1 MTAGLLNKTILFL
14 YDQQTLCPRVQIQ
27 MDSLKSRGAEIVLA
41 RWVRDRCTE
50 PPCREAVTLD
60 VEVPGATGT
69 AGIIFALPRLYRAL
83 RKAVAPVR
91 YDLIHV
97 GHLALLPL
105 ALWLAHSR
113 KVPVI
118 YDAREFW
125 ALDYARHFG
134 PLRSVMQQ
142 VLEALENRLI
152 TRVGAIFC
160 INSHEGF
167 LLRRYQKYNPQSLM
181 LNNFP
186 KLFTDTD
193 QHQDYP
199 SNFLKSDNSSIAYVG
214 GFSPREG
221 ALEILE
227 ALQQV
232 RSNGLKVDFLLIGSK
247 PSSKKENDSLWQE
260 IKRRDYITT
269 LPFIPYPA
277 MMAHL
282 SFARIGLALFHFQG
296 RYPLLGLGNSRK
308 LFSYME
314 AGLPVIVSRHP
325 VMAAIVN
332 ETGCGL
338 VVDESSPAEIA
349 QAITYVLEHPE
360 AAQEMG
366 RRGRQAMEQKYNWS
380 TEEPKFLRGVSRSL
394 GLSYEVH

>member
-1 MTAGLLNKTILFL
+1 MSWRFLNKKILFL

-27 MDSLKSRGAEIVLA
+27 MDSLRSRGAEIVLA
-41 RWVRDRCTE
+41 RWVRGRCTE
-50 PPCREAVTLD
+50 PPCRDAVTLD

-69 AGIIFALPRLYRAL
+69 AGIIFALPKFYRAL
-83 RKAVAPVR
+83 RRAVAPVR

-105 ALWLAHSR
+105 ALGLGRSR

-125 ALDYARHFG
+125 AFDYARHFG
-134 PLRSVMQQ
+134 PLRPVMQRL
-142 VLEALENRLI
+142 LEAVENRLI
-152 TRVGAIFC
+152 TQAGAVFC

-181 LNNFP
+181 LNNLP
-186 KLFTDTD
+186 KLFTNTD

-199 SNFLKSDNSSIAYVG
+199 ANFRKSGNSSIAYVG
-214 GFSPREG
+214 GFGPLNG
-221 ALEILE
+221 AGEILE
-227 ALQQV
+227 ALEQV
-232 RSNGLKVDFLLIGSK
+232 RSNGLQVDFRLIGSE
-247 PSSKKENDSLWQE
+247 PPRQTENDALWRE
-260 IKRRDYITT
+260 INKRDYITT
-269 LPFIPYPA
+269 LPFLPYPA

-282 SFARIGLALFHFQG
+282 SCARVGLALFHFQG

-308 LFSYME
+308 IFSYME

-360 AAQEMG
+360 AAQAMG

-380 TEEPKFLRGVSRSL
+380 TEEPKFLSGVSRSL
-394 GLSYEVH
+394 GLSYAVH